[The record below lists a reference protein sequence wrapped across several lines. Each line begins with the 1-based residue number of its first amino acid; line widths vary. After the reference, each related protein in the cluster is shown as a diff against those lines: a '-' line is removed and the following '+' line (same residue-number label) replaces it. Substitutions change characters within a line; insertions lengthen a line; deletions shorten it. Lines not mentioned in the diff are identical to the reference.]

1 MVVGSPK
8 TLSSDGVWRSWIR
21 WVRDHGAFL
30 TANALPLCPWES
42 ADDSLVS
49 ELDVSDLR
57 PFEELDPGVQELDP
71 PCQATDCPQSA
82 HSTATVLTALASQA
96 GPSAEVCKRIWAR
109 LT

>member
-8 TLSSDGVWRSWIR
+8 TLSSDAVWRSWIR

-42 ADDSLVS
+42 LDDNLAS

-57 PFEELDPGVQELDP
+57 PLEAVDPGMQMMAYNFRLIL
-71 PCQATDCPQSA
+71 CSHSA
-82 HSTATVLTALASQA
+82 HSTRLVR
-96 GPSAEVCKRIWAR
+96 SAPIWGCNAMG
-109 LT
+109 L

>member
-42 ADDSLVS
+42 PDDNLVS

-57 PFEELDPGVQELDP
+57 PFEELDPGVQDLP
-71 PCQATDCPQSA
+71 TFPSNRLPAVSLQ
-82 HSTATVLTALASQA
+82 TVPFRHHLHLKLALLLKLQ
-96 GPSAEVCKRIWAR
+96 
-109 LT
+109 

>member
-8 TLSSDGVWRSWIR
+8 TLSSDTVWRSWIR

-42 ADDSLVS
+42 PDDNLVS

-57 PFEELDPGVQELDP
+57 PLEDIDPGANPLLHTPEPRLCSQL
-71 PCQATDCPQSA
+71 S
-82 HSTATVLTALASQA
+82 HSFVISHSLHY
-96 GPSAEVCKRIWAR
+96 
-109 LT
+109 